1 MSLPE
6 DQKQINHETFTDF
19 NDETAYLLGFIF
31 ADGFLGFHKNTGL
44 NYLRIYSKH
53 RYKIE
58 NIKQILQSKTEIV
71 HIREKM
77 NGTIKQGELFYLHVG
92 NQEIIEDLIDL
103 GMVERK
109 NDKIQFPYL
118 PSNLL
123 PHFIRGLWS
132 GKGSISMYKGTILST
147 FSIGSIDFISDL
159 ENHLHAQG
167 LSRQKIQINKNSKKP
182 TYKIRYSIS
191 DTKKLYDYIYSNVT
205 DLTISQDQEN
215 LLREFFAD
223 YQFPVITVKRK
234 MKRKMKRKK

>member
-6 DQKQINHETFTDF
+6 EQRQINHETFTDI
-19 NDETAYLLGFIF
+19 NEETAYLLGFIY

-53 RYKIE
+53 KYKIE
-58 NIKQILQSKTEIV
+58 NIKQILQSKTDIV

-77 NGTIKQGELFYLHVG
+77 NGTNKQGELFYLHVG
-92 NQEIIEDLIDL
+92 NQIIIEDLIDL

-109 NDKIQFPYL
+109 NGNIQFPYL
-118 PSNLL
+118 PSNLY

-132 GKGSISMYKGTILST
+132 GKGSISIYKGSIRSK

-159 ENHLHAQG
+159 ENHLQTQG
-167 LSRQKIQINKNSKKP
+167 LSKQKIQLVKTSKKP
-182 TYKIRYSIS
+182 SYKISYSIS
-191 DTKKLYDYIYSNVT
+191 DTKKLYEYIYYNAT
-205 DLTISQDQEN
+205 DLTTSQDQEK

-223 YQFPVITVKRK
+223 YQFPTITVR
-234 MKRKMKRKK
+234 RKMKRKK